1 MRSDFR
7 PTRIR
12 ASVVT
17 VAALAAGAMLAWP
30 SALGPNALA
39 AQALGIVAPLPGA
52 APFDPTLTAVLQTAW
67 DARDPDYRPRTRHLR
82 DDGTPKYT
90 NRLYLEAS
98 PYLQQHAHN
107 PLNWYPWGDE
117 AFETARRLNRPVLLS
132 IGYSTCHWCHVMEEE
147 SFEDEEITQ
156 YLNEHYVA
164 IKVDREERPDVDAIY
179 MSAVQLMTGRGG
191 WPMTV
196 WLTPDR
202 EPFSGATYVP
212 ARDGDRGVRLGFFT
226 MLQRLKSAYDDQP
239 DQVVAASGEITKM
252 IAARLAPAPGGT
264 ALPDGA
270 TLDAVASYYDEQFDD
285 EFGGLRGTQKFPSG
299 LSIRLMLRQHR
310 RTDDPRA
317 LDMATRTL
325 ERMASGGMY
334 DHVGG
339 GFHRY
344 STDPRWLVPH
354 FEKMLYDNALLVPA
368 YLEAFQATGREE
380 FATIARE
387 ILRYVERDMTS
398 PEGGFYS
405 ATDADSPAPSGHRE
419 EGWFFTW
426 TPDEL
431 ASVLDGPSLALV
443 TAFYGVT
450 PAGNFDGRSILH
462 TSRPL
467 GEVAA
472 ELDLEVNAARRM
484 LDAAREALYAARAE
498 RPAPL
503 RDDKILTS
511 WNGLTIS
518 ALAQA
523 ALVLGEPAYADRAAT
538 AADFI
543 LTHLRDEN
551 RLLRSYVG
559 GEARVAAYLD
569 DYAFLLAALL
579 DLYEATSEPRWLQAA
594 LDLDGTLAA
603 GFEDADGGFFRTS
616 DAHESMLAR
625 EKPGFDGAEPS
636 GNSVQLLNLVRLHEF
651 TSDDRYRQRAD
662 RALRAFGAT
671 LSRAPTAHAEMLLAV
686 DFRLGTPKEIIIV
699 TPRARGDAD
708 PFLAELR
715 TTFLPNRI
723 LSVVPEGDQFAA
735 HADLVP
741 LLDGK
746 FARDGETTAYVCEN
760 RICELPTTDPAI
772 FAEQIRAVRRP

>member
-1 MRSDFR
+1 MQPEF
-7 PTRIR
+7 TRARLR
-12 ASVVT
+12 AAVIT
-17 VAALAAGAMLAWP
+17 AAIGAMLAWP
-30 SALGPNALA
+30 SALAVRGESPA
-39 AQALGIVAPLPGA
+39 ATQTSGATAPLPGA
-52 APFDPTLTAVLQTAW
+52 TPFDAALAADLRAAW
-67 DARDPDYRPRTRHLR
+67 DARTPDERPRTRHLD
-82 DDGTPKYT
+82 DDGTPTYT

-98 PYLQQHAHN
+98 PYLRQHAHN
-107 PLNWYPWGDE
+107 PLNWYPWGEE

-147 SFEDEEITQ
+147 SFEDLEIAR

-202 EPFSGATYVP
+202 QPFSGATYVP
-212 ARDGDRGVRLGFFT
+212 ARDGDRGIQLGFLT
-226 MLQRLKSAYDDQP
+226 MLRRLKTAYDDQP
-239 DQVVAASGEITKM
+239 DQVVAAAGEITKA
-252 IAARLAPAPGGT
+252 ISARLAPAPGGT

-285 EFGGLRGTQKFPSG
+285 EFGGLRGTQKFPSS
-299 LSIRLMLRQHR
+299 LSVRLMLRQHR
-310 RTDDPRA
+310 RTGDERA

-325 ERMASGGMY
+325 ERMASGGIY
-334 DHVGG
+334 DQIGG

-344 STDPRWLVPH
+344 STDPRWRVPH

-368 YLEAFQATGREE
+368 YLEAFQATSREE
-380 FATIARE
+380 FAIIARE
-387 ILRYVERDMTS
+387 ILRYVERDMLS

-405 ATDADSPAPSGHRE
+405 ATDADSRAPGGHLE

-443 TAFYGVT
+443 TAYYGVS
-450 PAGNFDGRSILH
+450 PEGNFEGRNILH
-462 TSRPL
+462 AARPL
-467 GEVAA
+467 AEVAG
-472 ELDLEVNAARRM
+472 ELGLEADAARQR
-484 LDAAREALYAARAE
+484 LDAAREVLRAARAD

-503 RDDKILTS
+503 RDDKILTA

-518 ALAQA
+518 AFAQA
-523 ALVLGEPAYADRAAT
+523 ALVLGERAYAARAAA

-543 LTHLRDEN
+543 LTRLWDGD

-559 GEARVAAYLD
+559 GAARVPAYLD
-569 DYAFLLAALL
+569 DYAFFLGGLL

-594 LDLDGTLAA
+594 LNMDGVLAA
-603 GFEDADGGFFRTS
+603 SFEDADGGFFRTS
-616 DAHESMLAR
+616 DAHEAMLAR
-625 EKPGFDGAEPS
+625 EKPGFDNAEPS
-636 GNSVQLLNLVRLHEF
+636 GNSVQLLNLVRLLEF
-651 TSDDRYRQRAD
+651 TTDDRYRQRAE
-662 RALRAFGAT
+662 RALRAFDAT
-671 LSRAPTAHAEMLLAV
+671 LSASPAAHAEMLLAV
-686 DFRLGTPKEIIIV
+686 DFRIDTPKEIIII

-723 LSVVPEGDQFAA
+723 LSVVPEGDGFDL
-735 HADLVP
+735 HASLVP
-741 LLDGK
+741 LVDGK
-746 FARDGETTAYVCEN
+746 FARNGQTTAYVCEN

-772 FAEQIRAVRRP
+772 FANQIRTVRRP

>member
-30 SALGPNALA
+30 SALGTTTT
-39 AQALGIVAPLPGA
+39 AQALGIVTPLPGA
-52 APFDPTLTAVLQTAW
+52 APFDPTLTAILQTAW

-252 IAARLAPAPGGT
+252 IAARLAPTPGGT

-398 PEGGFYS
+398 PDGGFYS

-450 PAGNFDGRSILH
+450 PDGNFDG
-462 TSRPL
+462 
-467 GEVAA
+467 
-472 ELDLEVNAARRM
+472 
-484 LDAAREALYAARAE
+484 
-498 RPAPL
+498 
-503 RDDKILTS
+503 
-511 WNGLTIS
+511 
-518 ALAQA
+518 AQH
-523 ALVLGEPAYADRAAT
+523 P
-538 AADFI
+538 
-543 LTHLRDEN
+543 
-551 RLLRSYVG
+551 
-559 GEARVAAYLD
+559 ARVA
-569 DYAFLLAALL
+569 
-579 DLYEATSEPRWLQAA
+579 S
-594 LDLDGTLAA
+594 A
-603 GFEDADGGFFRTS
+603 GRGRRRARAGGKRRSADARRG
-616 DAHESMLAR
+616 AR
-625 EKPGFDGAEPS
+625 G
-636 GNSVQLLNLVRLHEF
+636 
-651 TSDDRYRQRAD
+651 
-662 RALRAFGAT
+662 ALRDAGGA
-671 LSRAPTAHAEMLLAV
+671 
-686 DFRLGTPKEIIIV
+686 
-699 TPRARGDAD
+699 PRAA
-708 PFLAELR
+708 P
-715 TTFLPNRI
+715 
-723 LSVVPEGDQFAA
+723 
-735 HADLVP
+735 
-741 LLDGK
+741 
-746 FARDGETTAYVCEN
+746 
-760 RICELPTTDPAI
+760 
-772 FAEQIRAVRRP
+772 